1 MNWSLLSLL
10 TVVYITGLL
19 WFQRRH
25 WSLALYIWQAFGL
38 AFLLI
43 HLAVLLNWHVTL
55 AALEA
60 SQIAAIV
67 SAVGV
72 PVQVINDTTLL
83 IPDATGW
90 SGLRIGVESSTLIEI
105 AVLSGLL
112 LFYPKRTSSQR
123 GVSLAI
129 GFFGTYLLN
138 LLRLFIII
146 AMILLWGKPAVA
158 VAHTLIGRL
167 VYFVGVVLLYWFLMT
182 KPTVRIVYDVIR
194 TSGRLER

>member
-10 TVVYITGLL
+10 TAVYIVGIL
-19 WFQRRH
+19 WLQRRR

-55 AALEA
+55 ATLEA
-60 SQIAAIV
+60 AQIAAIV
-67 SAVGV
+67 SAFGV
-72 PVQVINDTTLL
+72 PVQVVNDTTLL

-112 LFYPKRTSSQR
+112 LFYPKRTSGQR
-123 GVSLAI
+123 GLSLAL
-129 GFFGTYLLN
+129 GFAGTYLLN

-158 VAHTLIGRL
+158 IAHTLVGRL
-167 VYFVGVVLLYWFLMT
+167 VYFAGVVLLYWFLMT
-182 KPTVRIVYDVIR
+182 KPTVHIVYDLIR
-194 TSGRLER
+194 TSGRLGR